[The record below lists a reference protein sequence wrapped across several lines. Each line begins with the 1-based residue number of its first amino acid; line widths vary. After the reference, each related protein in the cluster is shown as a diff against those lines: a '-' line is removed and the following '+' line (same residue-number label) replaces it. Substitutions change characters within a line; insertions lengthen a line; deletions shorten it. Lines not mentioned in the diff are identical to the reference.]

1 MNPKYDT
8 TKISALTDIE
18 KLRLATAYLNHL
30 EPKNVD
36 WETAAAQAGS
46 KSKESYMKMF
56 NATLKKLAAEPGE
69 GGEGAAALTA
79 APAPKKAAPKKA
91 APKKGR
97 KRATPATED
106 DEEEGISTTKAKKA
120 SKPRGKK
127 SKKEDSMEEEE
138 CV

>member
-56 NATLKKLAAEPGE
+56 NATLKKLAAEPGD
-69 GGEGAAALTA
+69 GGEGAAASAA
-79 APAPKKAAPKKA
+79 APAPKKA

-97 KRATPATED
+97 KRATSVIED

-127 SKKEDSMEEEE
+127 SKKDDSMEEE